1 MSDLD
6 CGLQHTR
13 LPCPTLSPGVCS
25 NSCPLSQWCHWS
37 ISPCAPTPTLPSVF
51 PSIRVFFSESA
62 FASGGQSIGASATV
76 LPMNI
81 QNWFPL
87 GLTGLISL
95 QSKGLS
101 RVFSSTTIWKAS
113 ILHPSA
119 FFMAHISHPYMTTGK
134 TIALTIWFFVSKVIS
149 LLFNM
154 LSRFVIVFLPRST
167 HFLNFVAIVPIHN
180 DFGAQENKI
189 CYCFHFFLFCLP
201 WSDGT
206 GCHDLSFPN
215 VEFQASFL
223 TLLYHPYWEALWFFF
238 TFCH

>member
-1 MSDLD
+1 MPSNHL
-6 CGLQHTR
+6 
-13 LPCPTLSPGVCS
+13 TLFSP
-25 NSCPLSQWCHWS
+25 LLL
-37 ISPCAPTPTLPSVF
+37 LPSIF
-51 PSIRVFFSESA
+51 PSISVFSNESA
-62 FASGGQSIGASATV
+62 LAIRCQSIGASATV
-76 LPMNI
+76 LPMNT
-81 QNWFPL
+81 QDWFPL
-87 GLTGLISL
+87 GLTGLISM
-95 QSKGLS
+95 QFKGLS
-101 RVFSSTTIWKAS
+101 RVFSNTSLKAS
-113 ILHPSA
+113 ILWHSA
-119 FFMAHISHPYMTTGK
+119 FFMVHLSHPYMTTGK